1 MKTLPINANDDEIR
15 QLVVEWNRLL
25 SNEQYKE
32 AIELFSSYGE
42 KTWSP
47 EQLEKTISGYGIPCN
62 SDDETLLLLL
72 NEWGV
77 EKFVMSP
84 IHIEKIDSSIE
95 VDRDNLYGMN
105 PNEYLGMVHFFDIP
119 LCGYLSDLTARFN
132 IRRVEEEKIILELID
147 IHVM

>member
-1 MKTLPINANDDEIR
+1 MKTLPINASDDEIR

-32 AIELFSSYGE
+32 AIDLFSSCGE
-42 KTWSP
+42 KTWLP
-47 EQLEKTISGYGIPCN
+47 EQLEKTISGYGMPCN
-62 SDDETLLLLL
+62 PDNETLLLLL
-72 NEWGV
+72 NEWEV
-77 EKFVMSP
+77 ERFVMSP

-132 IRRVEEEKIILELID
+132 IRRIEEEKITLELID
-147 IHVM
+147 VHVM

>member
-1 MKTLPINANDDEIR
+1 MKTLPINASHDEIR

-32 AIELFSSYGE
+32 AIELFSSSEE
-42 KTWSP
+42 KAWSP
-47 EQLEKTISGYGIPCN
+47 EQLEKTISGYGITCN
-62 SDDETLLLLL
+62 PDDETLLLLL
-72 NEWGV
+72 NEWEV
-77 EKFVMSP
+77 ERFVMSP

-105 PNEYLGMVHFFDIP
+105 PNEYLGMVHFSDIP

-132 IRRVEEEKIILELID
+132 IRRIEEEKLTLELID